1 MRYAGMMELVDMRDL
16 GSREAIRVGS
26 SPTTRTM
33 LSQHY
38 RCRRRNAYGINR
50 FRDFSSQNFTENSID
65 AKALFSRLVGLE
77 PLLPRRRHKY
87 KQAAPFLNTA
97 VSKRAL
103 LFSEQNIQ
111 RFQASICWS

>member
-1 MRYAGMMELVDMRDL
+1 MMELVDMRDL

-50 FRDFSSQNFTENSID
+50 FRDFSPQNFTENSID
-65 AKALFSRLVGLE
+65 ANALFS
-77 PLLPRRRHKY
+77 PDWWDSNPPLPRRWHRY
-87 KQAAPFLNTA
+87 
-97 VSKRAL
+97 R
-103 LFSEQNIQ
+103 
-111 RFQASICWS
+111 